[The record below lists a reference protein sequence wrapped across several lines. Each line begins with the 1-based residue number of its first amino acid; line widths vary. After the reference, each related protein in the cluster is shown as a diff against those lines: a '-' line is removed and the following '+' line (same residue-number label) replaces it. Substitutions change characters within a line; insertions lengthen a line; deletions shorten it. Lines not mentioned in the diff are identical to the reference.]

1 MYLAAVVLTCVPR
14 TQALDLLEASPS
26 AFGMEGDELGCA
38 LVNVM
43 DDLRA
48 QAVALFPERQARPM
62 ASKARM
68 NTQA

>member
-1 MYLAAVVLTCVPR
+1 M
-14 TQALDLLEASPS
+14 LEASPS